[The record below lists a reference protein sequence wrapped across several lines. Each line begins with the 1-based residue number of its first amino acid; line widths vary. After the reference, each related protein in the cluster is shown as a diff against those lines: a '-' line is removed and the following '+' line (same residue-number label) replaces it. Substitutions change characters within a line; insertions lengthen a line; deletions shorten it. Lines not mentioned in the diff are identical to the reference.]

1 MDKVKEIV
9 AQLKKHYFWVL
20 IGVVLVATVVVWFL
34 ATGDLRS
41 RFSARQEA
49 IKKRFDEL
57 QSIVGNSQHPNDKTI
72 AYIRNLVGSSDLP
85 ETLKGKVFTAW
96 ELLYREQKEKNQLP
110 STLGEG
116 FKSEFESLGPTKRDL
131 PAEFLELYQSFI
143 DRHLPTLRE
152 MVRWRHPKDETVA
165 GGTGPGG
172 KATTAKPTSPFG
184 RPMGEAG
191 GNVETLEM
199 VGVVDW
205 DSASWERILAH
216 FNWSVRPTT
225 RQVVLAQE
233 DLWVYEALLRVIAR
247 TNEGATDQHQAAV
260 KRIANLNIG
269 RDAATAFL
277 AVATG
282 GSDESTGTS
291 SPLAMPGGDVA
302 GPVATP
308 SGTLATPT
316 GTTEGATDQTT
327 LEAALL
333 NYRYVDDKGMPLGSN
348 AEPPYAE
355 FKMMPIQ
362 MELVVDQRRIS
373 RLLVE
378 CANSSMP
385 IQILSVRTRPGE
397 GKPLNLAAASDD
409 AAGTTGASG
418 GEGGIASP
426 GHGGGFGGFGGFG
439 GIGTGLHQ
447 GGEGGG
453 STGATTDPTDPTVYW
468 DIPIE
473 LKGIIYI
480 YNPPD
485 KSKLGTGSAGRETE
499 PASDKPETPAQVGPA
514 TPPDVPPAVP
524 PAQPPVEPA
533 PPAAPVAPPN
543 SNQPVQPGRAPGGVE
558 SASPVVP
565 PAATSPPNAAQHP
578 RTTEGIIGIG

>member
-1 MDKVKEIV
+1 MDKVKEIL
-9 AQLKKHYFWVL
+9 ALLKKHYFWVL
-20 IGVVLVATVVVWFL
+20 IGVVVVVPVVVWFL
-34 ATGDLRS
+34 ATADLRS
-41 RFSARQEA
+41 RFTARQEA

-57 QSIVGNSQHPNDKTI
+57 QAIVSNSQHPNDKTI
-72 AYIRNLVGSSDLP
+72 AYVRGLLGSSDLP
-85 ETLKGKVFTAW
+85 QTLKGKVFTAW

-110 STLGEG
+110 GMLGEG
-116 FKSEFESLGPTKRDL
+116 FKSEFESLGPNKKEL

-152 MVRWRHPKDETVA
+152 IVRWRHPKDESGA
-165 GGTGPGG
+165 GGVGPGG
-172 KATTAKPTSPFG
+172 RTTMARPPSPFG
-184 RPMGEAG
+184 RPTGEAG
-191 GNVETLEM
+191 GNVETVEM

-205 DSASWERILAH
+205 DPASWERILAH

-225 RQVVLAQE
+225 HQVVLAQE

-269 RDAATAFL
+269 RDAAAAFL
-277 AVATG
+277 AAATG
-282 GSDESTGTS
+282 GSGGTEAAA
-291 SPLAMPGGDVA
+291 SPSAVAMPGGDVS
-302 GPVATP
+302 GPIATPGGTVATP
-308 SGTLATPT
+308 SGTA
-316 GTTEGATDQTT
+316 GAAADTTA

-333 NYRYVDDKGMPLGSN
+333 NYRYVDDKGVPLAAD

-362 MELVVDQRRIS
+362 MELVVDQRKIS

-397 GKPLNLAAASDD
+397 GRPLNLAAASGEASGMT
-409 AAGTTGASG
+409 AALG
-418 GEGGIASP
+418 GEGAIAPP

-439 GIGTGLHQ
+439 AGLHR

-453 STGATTDPTDPTVYW
+453 STGATTDPTDPTLYW

-485 KSKLGTGSAGRETE
+485 KSKLGTGSAGRESE
-499 PASDKPETPAQVGPA
+499 PASDKPETPAQGGTTTPPETPPAAPAQPPMESPPAAPATPPNNGGTPGPDGTPGATGPA
-514 TPPDVPPAVP
+514 TPPA
-524 PAQPPVEPA
+524 A
-533 PPAAPVAPPN
+533 PPAAP
-543 SNQPVQPGRAPGGVE
+543 
-558 SASPVVP
+558 
-565 PAATSPPNAAQHP
+565 PAPNAARSAP
-578 RTTEGIIGIG
+578 TAAEVG

>member
-1 MDKVKEIV
+1 MDKVKEIL

-20 IGVVLVATVVVWFL
+20 IGVVIVAPVVVWFL

-41 RFSARQEA
+41 RFTARQDA

-57 QSIVGNSQHPNDKTI
+57 QKIVSDSQHPNDKTI
-72 AYIRNLVGSSDLP
+72 AFVRGLLGSSDLP
-85 ETLKGKVFTAW
+85 DTLKGKVFTAW

-116 FKSEFESLGPTKRDL
+116 FKAEFESLGPNKKDL

-152 MVRWRHPKDETVA
+152 MVRWRHPKGESGAV
-165 GGTGPGG
+165 GVRPGG
-172 KATTAKPTSPFG
+172 ETATARPPAPFG
-184 RPMGEAG
+184 RPIGEAG
-191 GNVETLEM
+191 GNVETVEM

-205 DSASWERILAH
+205 DSTSWERILAH

-225 RQVVLAQE
+225 QQVVLAQE

-269 RDAATAFL
+269 TDAAAAFL
-277 AVATG
+277 VAATG
-282 GSDESTGTS
+282 GANESAGASS
-291 SPLAMPGGDVA
+291 SPMAMPGGDVA

-308 SGTLATPT
+308 GGTLATPS
-316 GTTEGATDQTT
+316 GTAGGALDPTT

-333 NYRYVDDKGMPLGSN
+333 NYRYVDDKGVPL
-348 AEPPYAE
+348 AADAAPPYAE

-362 MELVVDQRRIS
+362 MELVVDQRKIA

-397 GKPLNLAAASDD
+397 GLPLNLAAASGE
-409 AAGTTGASG
+409 AAGPAGALG
-418 GEGGIASP
+418 GEGAIAP
-426 GHGGGFGGFGGFG
+426 TGHGTGFGGFGGFG
-439 GIGTGLHQ
+439 TGLRH

-453 STGATTDPTDPTVYW
+453 TTGTTGDATDPTAYW
-468 DIPIE
+468 DIPVE

-485 KSKLGTGSAGRETE
+485 KSKLGTGSAGREPEAT
-499 PASDKPETPAQVGPA
+499 PDKPEPPAQSGAATPLETPQPVPPTPTPADPA
-514 TPPDVPPAVP
+514 PPAVP
-524 PAQPPVEPA
+524 ATNGAPSQPGGTPDATRPAA
-533 PPAAPVAPPN
+533 PPA
-543 SNQPVQPGRAPGGVE
+543 
-558 SASPVVP
+558 VP
-565 PAATSPPNAAQHP
+565 TAPNAARSPQ
-578 RTTEGIIGIG
+578 TAAQIG

>member
-1 MDKVKEIV
+1 MDKVKEIL

-20 IGVVLVATVVVWFL
+20 IGVVLVAAVVVWFL

-41 RFSARQEA
+41 RFTARQEA

-72 AYIRNLVGSSDLP
+72 AYVRGLLGSSDLP

-110 STLGEG
+110 GTLGEG
-116 FKSEFESLGPTKRDL
+116 FKSEFESLGPNKKDL

-152 MVRWRHPKDETVA
+152 SVRWRHPKDETGA
-165 GGTGPGG
+165 TGVRPGG
-172 KATTAKPTSPFG
+172 ETATAKPPSPFG
-184 RPMGEAG
+184 RPTGEAG
-191 GNVETLEM
+191 GNVDAVEM

-205 DSASWERILAH
+205 DSTSWERILAH

-225 RQVVLAQE
+225 QQVVLAQE

-247 TNEGATDQHQAAV
+247 TNEGAADQHQAAV

-269 RDAATAFL
+269 TDAAAAFL
-277 AVATG
+277 AAATG
-282 GSDESTGTS
+282 GSALEGAGSPSTV
-291 SPLAMPGGDVA
+291 AMPGGDVSG
-302 GPVATP
+302 GPVATPGGVVATP
-308 SGTLATPT
+308 SGTAA
-316 GTTEGATDQTT
+316 GATDPTA

-333 NYRYVDDKGMPLGSN
+333 NYRYVDDKGVPL
-348 AEPPYAE
+348 AADAAPPYAE

-362 MELVVDQRRIS
+362 MELVVDQRKIS
-373 RLLVE
+373 RLLIE

-397 GKPLNLAAASDD
+397 GKPLNLAAAGEAPGAS
-409 AAGTTGASG
+409 GGASG
-418 GEGGIASP
+418 GEGPVAMP
-426 GHGGGFGGFGGFG
+426 GHGAGLGGFGGFGS
-439 GIGTGLHQ
+439 GLRH

-453 STGATTDPTDPTVYW
+453 SGGTTGDAADPTAYW

-499 PASDKPETPAQVGPA
+499 SATDKPETPPQGAPATTPETQPA
-514 TPPDVPPAVP
+514 TPQP
-524 PAQPPVEPA
+524 QPPVEPTPPAAAPTPPNNGLPAQPGETPGGPGPAA
-533 PPAAPVAPPN
+533 PPAAPPSTPAPN
-543 SNQPVQPGRAPGGVE
+543 A
-558 SASPVVP
+558 SARG
-565 PAATSPPNAAQHP
+565 PAAAT
-578 RTTEGIIGIG
+578 IG

>member
-1 MDKVKEIV
+1 MDKVKEIL

-20 IGVVLVATVVVWFL
+20 IGVVVVVPVAVWFL
-34 ATGDLRS
+34 ATADLRS
-41 RFSARQEA
+41 RFTARQEA

-57 QSIVGNSQHPNDKTI
+57 QAIVSNSQHPNDKTI
-72 AYIRNLVGSSDLP
+72 AYVRGLLGSSDLP

-110 STLGEG
+110 ATLGEG
-116 FKSEFESLGPTKRDL
+116 FKSEFESLGPNKKDL

-152 MVRWRHPKDETVA
+152 IVRWRHPKDESGA
-165 GGTGPGG
+165 GGVGPGG
-172 KATTAKPTSPFG
+172 RTTTARPPSPFS
-184 RPMGEAG
+184 RPTGEAG
-191 GNVETLEM
+191 GNVETVEM

-205 DSASWERILAH
+205 DPASWERIMAH

-225 RQVVLAQE
+225 QQVVLAQE

-269 RDAATAFL
+269 KDAAAAFL
-277 AVATG
+277 AAATG
-282 GSDESTGTS
+282 GSGGTEAAA
-291 SPLAMPGGDVA
+291 SPSAVAMPGGDVS
-302 GPVATP
+302 GPIATPGGTVATP
-308 SGTLATPT
+308 SGTA
-316 GTTEGATDQTT
+316 GAAADTTA
-327 LEAALL
+327 LETALL
-333 NYRYVDDKGMPLGSN
+333 NYRYVDDKGVPLAADAS
-348 AEPPYAE
+348 PPYAE

-362 MELVVDQRRIS
+362 MELVVDQRKIA

-397 GKPLNLAAASDD
+397 GKPLNLAAAGE
-409 AAGTTGASG
+409 AAGATGAPG
-418 GEGGIASP
+418 GEGAIAP
-426 GHGGGFGGFGGFG
+426 AGHGGGLGGFGGFGGFG
-439 GIGTGLHQ
+439 TGSRF
-447 GGEGGG
+447 GEEGGG
-453 STGATTDPTDPTVYW
+453 SSGATTDPTDPTVYW

-485 KSKLGTGSAGRETE
+485 KSKLGTGSAGRESE
-499 PASDKPETPAQVGPA
+499 PAPDKPESPAQGGPA
-514 TPPDVPPAVP
+514 TPSDAPAAVP
-524 PAQPPVEPA
+524 PAEPA
-533 PPAAPVAPPN
+533 PPAAPAATPNNGGAPEP
-543 SNQPVQPGRAPGGVE
+543 SGTPGTTGPA
-558 SASPVVP
+558 AP
-565 PAATSPPNAAQHP
+565 PAAPPSPNAVRSMRSAA
-578 RTTEGIIGIG
+578 GVG

>member
-1 MDKVKEIV
+1 MDKVKEIL

-20 IGVVLVATVVVWFL
+20 IGVVLVASVVVWFL

-41 RFSARQEA
+41 RFTARQEA

-72 AYIRNLVGSSDLP
+72 AYVRGLLGSSDLP
-85 ETLKGKVFTAW
+85 ETLKGKVFGAW

-116 FKSEFESLGPTKRDL
+116 FKSEFESLGPNKKDL

-152 MVRWRHPKDETVA
+152 MVRWRHPKDESGA
-165 GGTGPGG
+165 TGVRPGG
-172 KATTAKPTSPFG
+172 ETATAKPPAPFG
-184 RPMGEAG
+184 RPLGEAG
-191 GNVETLEM
+191 GNVDAVEM

-205 DSASWERILAH
+205 DSTSWERILAH

-225 RQVVLAQE
+225 QQVVLAQE

-269 RDAATAFL
+269 TDAAAAFL
-277 AVATG
+277 SAATG
-282 GSDESTGTS
+282 GGVVEGAGSPSTV
-291 SPLAMPGGDVA
+291 AMPGGDVS

-308 SGTLATPT
+308 GGLVATPSSSAS
-316 GTTEGATDQTT
+316 GATDPTT

-333 NYRYVDDKGMPLGSN
+333 NYRYVDDKGVPL
-348 AEPPYAE
+348 AADAAPPYAE

-362 MELVVDQRRIS
+362 MELVVDQRKIS
-373 RLLVE
+373 RLLIE

-397 GKPLNLAAASDD
+397 GKPLNLAAASSE
-409 AAGTTGASG
+409 ASGTTGALG
-418 GEGGIASP
+418 GEGAISP
-426 GHGGGFGGFGGFG
+426 LGHGGGFGGFS
-439 GIGTGLHQ
+439 TGLRH

-453 STGATTDPTDPTVYW
+453 SSGTSGTSGDVADPTAYW

-499 PASDKPETPAQVGPA
+499 PATDKPETPPQGAPA
-514 TPPDVPPAVP
+514 TTPDAPPVVPQP
-524 PAQPPVEPA
+524 QPPVEPM
-533 PPAAPVAPPN
+533 PPATPAMPPDNGLPAQPGGLGPAAPPVAPP
-543 SNQPVQPGRAPGGVE
+543 AT
-558 SASPVVP
+558 P
-565 PAATSPPNAAQHP
+565 PAPNAAKRAP
-578 RTTEGIIGIG
+578 AAATTS